1 MKNRYAA
8 IAIGLCITGTAM
20 AQLAPIAAKVHD
32 GVESIVGGKVVVEH
46 VHDGVLYR
54 APDGSTVTRYQDEK
68 GQMEGLAHL
77 WDTKTGG
84 SYRLDLATRIAHTGA
99 LSAAPSQALT
109 PEAMAALDGSLKNLP
124 DDNVEGISCKV
135 RPMHDAQ

>member
-46 VHDGVLYR
+46 VRDGVLYR

-68 GQMEGLAHL
+68 GTD
-77 WDTKTGG
+77 W
-84 SYRLDLATRIAHTGA
+84 I
-99 LSAAPSQALT
+99 
-109 PEAMAALDGSLKNLP
+109 LP
-124 DDNVEGISCKV
+124 LELRTQV
-135 RPMHDAQ
+135 RCRRHRRKP